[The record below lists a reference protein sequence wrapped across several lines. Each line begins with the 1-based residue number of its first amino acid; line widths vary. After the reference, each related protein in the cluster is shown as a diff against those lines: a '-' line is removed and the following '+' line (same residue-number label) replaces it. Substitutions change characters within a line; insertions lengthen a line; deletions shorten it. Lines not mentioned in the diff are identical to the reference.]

1 MNHCTDD
8 KIAQRTKCSEKKTLS
23 SLTTG
28 KLMSTLYKI
37 AQGSFLV
44 VIVSQAKVNTSG
56 NFKHVYLYLKY
67 ISLEHTI

>member
-1 MNHCTDD
+1 M
-8 KIAQRTKCSEKKTLS
+8 TKLLKEQNALKKTLS

-67 ISLEHTI
+67 ICLEHTI